1 MGQILKLEKLT
12 KAQNQSTWNY
22 LSKIP
27 ICE

>member
-1 MGQILKLEKLT
+1 LKLEKLT
-12 KAQNQSTWNY
+12 EAQNQSTWNY